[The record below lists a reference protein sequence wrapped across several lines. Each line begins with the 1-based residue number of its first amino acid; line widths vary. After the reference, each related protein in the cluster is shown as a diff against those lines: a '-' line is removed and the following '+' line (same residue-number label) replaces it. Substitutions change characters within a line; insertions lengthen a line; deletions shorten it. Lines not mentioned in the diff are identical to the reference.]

1 MGLNASKEKTDEKRT
16 TEANNIASEV
26 DTDSSHETRKTQD
39 CGFFHS
45 FAVNDEEEYVTFEP

>member
-1 MGLNASKEKTDEKRT
+1 MGSSTSKEKSDGERT
-16 TEANNIASEV
+16 TEANNIASEA

-39 CGFFHS
+39 CGVFHS